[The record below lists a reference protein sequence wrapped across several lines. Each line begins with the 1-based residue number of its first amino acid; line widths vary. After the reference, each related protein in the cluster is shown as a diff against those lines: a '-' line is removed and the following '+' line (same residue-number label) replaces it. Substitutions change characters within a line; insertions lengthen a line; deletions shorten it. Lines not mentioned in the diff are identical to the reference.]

1 MVAVI
6 TVIKLLSHLY
16 TYIIRKICI
25 VTSRRRNVRSRTA
38 LIRRGALTMESR
50 RGLLKRLN
58 SSFFFH
64 RHPSPPPKPSRRR
77 RRRHPNHRHNVLL
90 SPATFH
96 CYPARRMGGVHVG
109 AASAGRRWASGRA
122 RGCRP
127 RRARVARGN
136 ASVRCASDR
145 VLSAPYAAVRATAR
159 PRKSPSSRR

>member
-25 VTSRRRNVRSRTA
+25 VTSHRRNVRSRTA
-38 LIRRGALTMESR
+38 LIRRGALTTESR

-58 SSFFFH
+58 SSFFLH
-64 RHPSPPPKPSRRR
+64 RHPSPSPKPSRRR
-77 RRRHPNHRHNVLL
+77 HHPNHRHNVLL
-90 SPATFH
+90 GPASFH

-145 VLSAPYAAVRATAR
+145 VLSAPHAAVCATAR